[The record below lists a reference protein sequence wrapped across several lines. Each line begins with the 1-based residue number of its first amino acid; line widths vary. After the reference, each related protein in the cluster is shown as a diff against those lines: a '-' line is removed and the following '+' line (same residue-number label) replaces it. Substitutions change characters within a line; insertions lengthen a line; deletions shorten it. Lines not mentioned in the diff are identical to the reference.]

1 MWWLNDLHREME
13 IAVLRFG
20 LIAAGAGCALG
31 IIVDIAIGWL
41 LFGGG
46 A

>member
-1 MWWLNDLHREME
+1 MSISEVAGEMGVA
-13 IAVLRFG
+13 ILRFG
-20 LIAAGAGCALG
+20 LIAAGAGFALG
-31 IIVDIAIGWL
+31 IIVGLAIGWL

>member
-1 MWWLNDLHREME
+1 MSEVEFKGKIGCVLVTASFLFC
-13 IAVLRFG
+13 AVLAIG
-20 LIAAGAGCALG
+20 
-31 IIVDIAIGWL
+31 IAIGWL